1 MMNRIMSRQTPKKI
15 ADNFSSTQNQSKER
29 RARNAVLFK
38 LMTGNQNLPA
48 RPRDFRLNLPEDVRD
63 VSRSQL
69 SDVLSSPVRM
79 NLADNSRNNFSF
91 KRGRPLKDNQNLSD
105 ESRGRLSYFT
115 ESRFSQ
121 LIDKL
126 IETDIEEIKRELLK
140 MDEYY
145 PFLVY
150 SCEVNQIQFMTDEEA
165 FMKSQMPALMKYGI
179 PNISTG
185 KKMTP
190 SQIHGWAEEQAKREM
205 INPNMDGMKILIK
218 TAAVFAYHRENFES
232 VFNRR
237 FQLA

>member
-1 MMNRIMSRQTPKKI
+1 MNRILSRQGPKKI
-15 ADNFSSTQNQSKER
+15 ADSFCNTQNQSNER
-29 RARNAVLFK
+29 TARNAILFN
-38 LMTGNQNLPA
+38 LMTENQNLPA
-48 RPRDFRLNLPEDVRD
+48 RPRDFRLNLPQDVRD

-79 NLADNSRNNFSF
+79 SLIDNKRDKFRF
-91 KRGRPLKDNQNLSD
+91 ERGRPVQDNEGLS
-105 ESRGRLSYFT
+105 EERRGGPSYFT
-115 ESRFSQ
+115 ESKFNQ
-121 LIDKL
+121 LIDRL

-150 SCEVNQIQFMTDEEA
+150 SIEANQIQFVTNEEA
-165 FMKSQMPALMKYGI
+165 FMKSQTPASMKYGI

-218 TAAVFAYHRENFES
+218 TVRCLLITEKILSQFSIDGFS
-232 VFNRR
+232 
-237 FQLA
+237 